1 YTRRLLQVASYRG
14 CRVKVLKRYF
24 TPNKKGQLK
33 CSEAAMAMFKDPQG
47 EKLRDLLKQHGDF
60 RAVEVEVQKLSIQ
73 TSKNGVEGG
82 AMIAN
87 ARRWALAKGLVRT
100 NDVHGLEEYK
110 IPTFEGFSFSNEAS
124 QQSKVKGTFE
134 AE

>member
-1 YTRRLLQVASYRG
+1 MRSPSPKRAGPSNITVLWNSTPCRIVLGSFLLACNPTDS
-14 CRVKVLKRYF
+14 C
-24 TPNKKGQLK
+24 
-33 CSEAAMAMFKDPQG
+33 
-47 EKLRDLLKQHGDF
+47 LR
-60 RAVEVEVQKLSIQ
+60 
-73 TSKNGVEGG
+73 

-134 AE
+134 AEDTHIDRGLQVCLSYSHDVEFEKP